1 MKETNVLRQDVRTN
15 GASSNSY
22 KINKHVVNIKGLE
35 IGDGAKPVIIAGPCS
50 IESEQQ
56 IMDIAHRVKMVGAN
70 MLRGGAYK
78 PRTRPESFQGLGEQ
92 GLIYL
97 KQASIETGLP
107 IISEITSEE
116 HIGTMLKYVD
126 VLQIG
131 SRNMQNYE
139 LLKKIGKYASTTP
152 VLLKR
157 GMSAT
162 KEELIGAIDYLVHS
176 GHNDDILICE
186 RGIRTSVNEG
196 YSRNILDLNIVADL
210 KLSTKYPVIVDPSHA
225 AGRADIIE
233 DLSRASIAIGANGLI
248 IETHINPELAVSDAK
263 QHITPVQLEYIVK
276 DTNKIYKTLYK
287 K

>member
-1 MKETNVLRQDVRTN
+1 MNKKNLLEEEIHRTGSNKTSPEMK
-15 GASSNSY
+15 
-22 KINKHVVNIKGLE
+22 KHVIDIKGLK

-50 IESEQQ
+50 IESEEQ
-56 IMDIAHRVKMVGAN
+56 ILDIAHRVKMVGAN

-78 PRTRPESFQGLGEQ
+78 PRTRPESFQGLGER

-116 HIGTMLKYVD
+116 HISVMLKYVD

-139 LLKKIGKYASTTP
+139 LLKKIGKHASKTP

-176 GHNDDILICE
+176 GHNDDIMICE

-210 KLSTKYPVIVDPSHA
+210 KINSKYPIIIDPSHA
-225 AGRADIIE
+225 AGRSDIIE

-248 IETHINPELAVSDAK
+248 IETHTTPELAVSDAK
-263 QHITPVQLEYIVK
+263 QHITPAQLEHIIK
-276 DTNKIYKTLYK
+276 DTRKIYKTL
-287 K
+287 